1 MATTVQTS
9 LLIIGGAEDKVGR
22 TTVLRRFF
30 RLAGGSKARI
40 VVIPTASSFPEEAVA
55 TYTAIFNQQ
64 GPLASLGPALSA
76 LIDPEATLPRPGH
89 DLASAKGRPRRPRP
103 ATHQCVPARP
113 SAWSPTHGR

>member
-30 RLAGGSKARI
+30 RLAGESKARI

-55 TYTAIFNQQ
+55 T
-64 GPLASLGPALSA
+64 
-76 LIDPEATLPRPGH
+76 
-89 DLASAKGRPRRPRP
+89 
-103 ATHQCVPARP
+103 
-113 SAWSPTHGR
+113 